1 MGIPRFARILRDG
14 YTDPFIATG
23 AGPRVRARRESCLT
37 AHSDAMLEQ
46 PEKDPDT
53 RERITEKAEEL
64 GRLISQTAEYRYL
77 QAAHRDM
84 SDDREA
90 TELIN
95 RARDL
100 QDRALSHLER
110 GEQPPE
116 ELRKG
121 LDEVREEIQG
131 KTRYQSLVAAQS
143 NFDKL
148 MDRVNQAIGRGMK
161 KGEESRIV
169 LPS

>member
-1 MGIPRFARILRDG
+1 MD
-14 YTDPFIATG
+14 
-23 AGPRVRARRESCLT
+23 
-37 AHSDAMLEQ
+37 MLEQ

-53 RERITEKAEEL
+53 RERITEKAREL

-77 QAAHRDM
+77 QASNREMA
-84 SDDREA
+84 DDREA
-90 TELIN
+90 TELLN
-95 RARDL
+95 RARKL
-100 QDRALSHLER
+100 QERALSHLER

-116 ELRKG
+116 DLRDE
-121 LDEVREEIQG
+121 LDEVRGEIQG
-131 KTRYQSLVAAQS
+131 KSRYQSLIAAQS

-148 MDRVNQAIGRGMK
+148 MEKVNRAIGQGMK

>member
-1 MGIPRFARILRDG
+1 MRAGICRDS
-14 YTDPFIATG
+14 TP
-23 AGPRVRARRESCLT
+23 T
-37 AHSDAMLEQ
+37 ADGDDMLEQ
-46 PEKDPDT
+46 PEKDTDR

-77 QAAHRDM
+77 QAANREL
-84 SDDREA
+84 SDDRDA

-100 QDRALSHLER
+100 QERALAHLER
-110 GEQPPE
+110 GERPPE
-116 ELRKG
+116 DVREQ
-121 LDEVREEIQG
+121 LDEVRGEIQG
-131 KTRYQSLVAAQS
+131 KSRYQSLVAAQA

-148 MDRVNQAIGRGMK
+148 MDRVNSAIGRGMK
-161 KGEESRIV
+161 KGEESRII

>member
-1 MGIPRFARILRDG
+1 
-14 YTDPFIATG
+14 
-23 AGPRVRARRESCLT
+23 
-37 AHSDAMLEQ
+37 MLEQ
-46 PEKDPDT
+46 PEKEPDR

-77 QAAHRDM
+77 QAANREL
-84 SDDREA
+84 SDDRDA

-100 QDRALSHLER
+100 QERALAHLER
-110 GEQPPE
+110 GERPPE
-116 ELRKG
+116 DVREQ
-121 LDEVREEIQG
+121 LDEVRSEIQG
-131 KTRYQSLVAAQS
+131 KSRYQSLVAAQA

-148 MDRVNQAIGRGMK
+148 MDRVNSAIGRGMK
-161 KGEESRIV
+161 KGEESRII